1 MVAPMVIEPE
11 GFALMVSAPGRSA
24 QPATARDATTR
35 RNKEN
40 FMGEC
45 LPDFGGDGKGL
56 SAPAVP
62 ETQQDERQPQ
72 AGDKKPKVDFSNSA
86 SH

>member
-1 MVAPMVIEPE
+1 
-11 GFALMVSAPGRSA
+11 
-24 QPATARDATTR
+24 
-35 RNKEN
+35 
-40 FMGEC
+40 MGEC